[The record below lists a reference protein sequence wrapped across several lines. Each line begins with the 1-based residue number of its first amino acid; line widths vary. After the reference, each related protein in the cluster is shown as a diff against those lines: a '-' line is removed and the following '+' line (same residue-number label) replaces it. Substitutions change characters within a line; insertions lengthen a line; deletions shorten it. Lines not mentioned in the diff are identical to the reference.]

1 MQQLPVSVVVV
12 SRGRPDS
19 LRLCLTGLARLHY
32 RNFEIIVV
40 ADPSGI
46 DAARSLPFSYD
57 FRLISYDQPNISAAR
72 NIGISAAAGEV
83 VAFIDDDAVPEPTW
97 LNHLIAPFDDPD
109 VAAAGGYVIGRNGIS
124 WQWTARSVGPD
135 GEATALTVDPVRPT
149 VLTPPPGHAIKTE
162 GTNMAVRR
170 WVLKKLGGFDEVFRF
185 YLDETDLNMRLAR
198 EGYATAIVP
207 LAVVHHAYAA
217 GPRRAAN
224 RAVKDLSDIGRS
236 SAVFWRKHLPHA
248 ARAAAEAALVI
259 AQRRRVL
266 QQMRDGLLE
275 PRDVRNALRS
285 LRAGL
290 EDGRRTPL
298 IPSAQ
303 IARRQ
308 DGFRR
313 FPSLA
318 IHPPVNLVGS
328 PFGSAALQEQAAD
341 LAQQGYTVTLYL
353 LSATAL
359 YHHVRFQPEGYWLQ
373 TGGIFGRSQ
382 RDGAVFQL
390 STRQKRLEKERL
402 RVARTRENC
411 LISGRGGANG

>member
-46 DAARSLPFSYD
+46 DAARALPFSYD
-57 FRLISYDQPNISAAR
+57 FRLISYDEPNISAAR

-109 VAAAGGYVIGRNGIS
+109 VAAAGGFVIGRNGIS

-135 GEATALTVDPVRPT
+135 GEATPLTVDPVRPT
-149 VLTPPPGHAIKTE
+149 ILTPPPGHAIKTE

-170 WVLKKLGGFDEVFRF
+170 WVLKKLGGFDEGFRF

-198 EGYATAIVP
+198 GGYATAIVP

-248 ARAAAEAALVI
+248 ARAAAEAALI
-259 AQRRRVL
+259 SAQRRRVL

-290 EDGRRTPL
+290 EDGRTTPL

-318 IHPPVNLVGS
+318 TRPPVNLVGG
-328 PFGSAALQEQAAD
+328 PFGSAALQAQAAE
-341 LAQQGYTVTLYL
+341 LAQQGHTVTLYL

-373 TGGIFGRSQ
+373 TGGIFGRSL

-390 STRQKRLEKERL
+390 STRKKRSEKERL
-402 RVARTRENC
+402 RVARVRESHLN
-411 LISGRGGANG
+411 SERGGAKG